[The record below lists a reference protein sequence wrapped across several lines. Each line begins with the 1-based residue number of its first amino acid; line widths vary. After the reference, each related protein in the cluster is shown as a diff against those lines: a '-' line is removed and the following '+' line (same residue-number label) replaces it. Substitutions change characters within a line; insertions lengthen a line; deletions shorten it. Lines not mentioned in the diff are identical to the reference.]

1 LTHPCPLTMMR
12 TRGKSNFLSLMR
24 CFMTIERNRIG
35 WGFCLWWVLVST
47 VGWPVGFI
55 MGFVVATIIVEP
67 SMAGSGALGEALGYF
82 MFGAL
87 LGSVVSLM
95 QWLVL
100 WLHVSRAGWWIL
112 AGTAGFAVAFG
123 APRAAEGAIEAFG
136 YSEVFDE
143 LGSFAPVL
151 GLTLTVALGGAVTGI
166 LQMLV
171 LRARVFRAGW
181 WVLASAVGWGLGMAA
196 VGSGL
201 WMEEVWDSGA
211 LFLSLAVVGGV
222 VMGAVTGGALV
233 WLLRQPVPEV

>member
-1 LTHPCPLTMMR
+1 
-12 TRGKSNFLSLMR
+12 MR

-35 WGFCLWWVLVST
+35 WGFWLWWVLVST
-47 VGWPVGFI
+47 VGWFVGFI
-55 MGFVVATIIVEP
+55 MGFVLATIIVEP
-67 SMAGSGALGEALGYF
+67 SMAGGGVLGSTLGYF

-100 WLHVSRAGWWIL
+100 RLHVSRAGWWMAGWWIL
-112 AGTAGFAVAFG
+112 ASTAGFAVAFG

-143 LGSFAPVL
+143 LGTFAMVL

-181 WVLASAVGWGLGMAA
+181 WVLASAVGWGLGMAMLVCGLWLDEVSVSDSELA
-196 VGSGL
+196 LFGSG
-201 WMEEVWDSGA
+201 VG
-211 LFLSLAVVGGV
+211 GGV
-222 VMGAVTGGALV
+222 VMGAVTGGTLV
-233 WLLRQPVPEV
+233 WLLRQPVPKA